1 MLMPSIPSSQ
11 NLVSLLRMSIIFV
24 QLLCVTGVRPNKIK
38 SIRGVSSKW
47 SLVMEQFPIAI
58 GIHLATSIQSF
69 WGFLEYPVP
78 SIFLGCGFL
87 SNGRAPY
94 RFPALILPKD
104 GIWGR
109 IRKNVLRG
117 PHFPWPKGRR
127 MWGSFFL
134 KPPRH
139 PPLMSSSLPG
149 VQSWPQAGLIFDLFY
164 FC

>member
-11 NLVSLLRMSIIFV
+11 NFASLLRMSIIFV
-24 QLLCVTGVRPNKIK
+24 QLLCVIGVRPNKIE
-38 SIRGVSSKW
+38 SMRGVSSTW

-117 PHFPWPKGRR
+117 PHSPWPKGLR
-127 MWGSFFL
+127 MWGSVSL
-134 KPPRH
+134 S
-139 PPLMSSSLPG
+139 PLSIRPSCSVSLHG
-149 VQSWPQAGLIFDLFY
+149 RAKLATGWSLWP
-164 FC
+164 FCFS